1 MKKKRNYEREI
12 HVKDILRLEDEGHVE
27 RKKNR
32 NDKERVNC
40 IKGFCVVLYIY
51 IYIYRERERERERV
65 TLGVTLKNYTFF
77 KPLDLSK
84 SND

>member
-51 IYIYRERERERERV
+51 IYI
-65 TLGVTLKNYTFF
+65 
-77 KPLDLSK
+77 
-84 SND
+84 